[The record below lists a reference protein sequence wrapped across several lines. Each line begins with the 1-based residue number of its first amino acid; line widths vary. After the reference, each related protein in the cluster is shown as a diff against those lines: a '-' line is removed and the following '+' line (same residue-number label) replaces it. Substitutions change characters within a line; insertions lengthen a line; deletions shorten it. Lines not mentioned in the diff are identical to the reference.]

1 MREECFTYKSAD
13 ILIDDQGSTKDHLKD
28 RYCLQNSNYQMKV
41 KIETHNVTDNFLIMC
56 KP

>member
-1 MREECFTYKSAD
+1 MREECYTYKSAD